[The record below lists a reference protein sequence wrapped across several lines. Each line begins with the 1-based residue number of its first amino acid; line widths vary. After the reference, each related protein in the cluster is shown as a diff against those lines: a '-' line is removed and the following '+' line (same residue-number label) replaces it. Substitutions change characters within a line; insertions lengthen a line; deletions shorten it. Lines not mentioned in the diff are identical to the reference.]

1 MIPPVPEPGGNWQK
15 NKRYFDPTVDSWLR
29 RQFGGLAQKSTSG
42 LSPEVDQWLRTLR
55 TEADTA
61 LPSDSPI
68 EASKPESH
76 RRVFIL
82 KIDFGR
88 IIVDIARQR
97 LLKNAT
103 WGTPE
108 IWSWEQL
115 RREPKS
121 ASAELNAD
129 RQIAVELAWAQET
142 PGVSFRHLTGESGAT
157 LLAKL
162 TATGR
167 CYWLGSENQRVNLSL
182 GETRPAELGWDTG
195 PDGQQRTTLLMN
207 RRATTIL
214 DLDPLWYV
222 DEVHQTCGPVEL
234 AVPLKVARI
243 WLTAPEIKS
252 DEGLRLAAALETK
265 PLPLPLPRP
274 RRLTIRRVS
283 DCRPVP
289 CLHLMTVTPRK
300 AFGIPTRVGLSELSL
315 ARFEFDYDGIRVPY
329 GQPGTS
335 VESIDGDTL
344 REIQRRPN
352 LESRMARSLE
362 GIGLWPSSVLPFAED
377 FGLKAQ
383 DWVSEDSSVWLKFVG
398 KVVPALK
405 AENWNIT
412 EAEGF
417 RWRVVE
423 AEEWTTDAHS
433 PADGDMT
440 NQWFEVE
447 LGVVVDGG
455 KINLLPLLLQL
466 LEHDPHALSRDR
478 LTSKDPD
485 AAFPLRLPD
494 GRHLLFPLS
503 RARQILG
510 VLLELYDSP
519 PKEKDGP
526 IRLDRLR
533 AAELAG
539 HDDWRWLGPT
549 ELGQMA
555 QKLRNFQ
562 GIRSVP
568 VPTGLQAQLRP
579 YQKEGVDW
587 LQFLREYD
595 LAGILADD
603 MGLGKTVQTLAH
615 LLCEQQSGRADR
627 PTLIVAPTTLMTN
640 WSQEAAR
647 FAPSL
652 RVLILH
658 GLDRRNHF
666 DRIPEQDVV
675 LTTYSLLARDLPE
688 LLQHSF
694 HYVILD
700 EAQYIKNPKTTYAAA
715 VCELKARHRLC
726 LTGTPMENHLG
737 ELWSLFRFLLPGF
750 LGDEVH
756 FNRLFRHPIERQ
768 QDGERQKTLNRRV
781 APFMLRR
788 KKSDVV
794 LELPPK
800 TEIVQTVE
808 FGAAQRDL
816 YESVR
821 LAMHTKVQAEVAK
834 KGLSR
839 SHIVVLDALLK
850 LRQIC
855 CHPQLLALPA
865 AKKVGESAKL
875 DLLME
880 LLGPMVAEGRRILLF
895 SQFTS
900 MLDLI
905 QTELKRAKIAFV
917 TLTGETSDR
926 ATPVKEFQSGRIP
939 VFLIS
944 LKAGGTG
951 LNLTTADTVIH
962 YDPWWNPAVENQATD
977 RAHRIGQSK
986 TVFVYKLIASGTV
999 EEKIAA
1005 MQERKRALVEGL
1017 LGAESKS
1024 KLELGSDDI
1033 DFLFGPLA

>member
-1 MIPPVPEPGGNWQK
+1 M
-15 NKRYFDPTVDSWLR
+15 R
-29 RQFGGLAQKSTSG
+29 RQFGGLIQKPASG
-42 LSPEVDQWLRTLR
+42 LSPEVDDWLRLLRVGTDETLR
-55 TEADTA
+55 R
-61 LPSDSPI
+61 DSQIDP
-68 EASKPESH
+68 AGPESH
-76 RRVFIL
+76 RRIFIL
-82 KIDFGR
+82 RTDFGR
-88 IIVDIARQR
+88 IMVDIARQR
-97 LLKNAT
+97 LLKNGA
-103 WGTPE
+103 WSTPE
-108 IWSWEQL
+108 TWSWDQL

-121 ASAELNAD
+121 TSTELNDD
-129 RQIAVELAWAQET
+129 RQLAVELAWAQET
-142 PGVSFRHLTGESGAT
+142 PGVSFRHLTGESGTVLLQRLIAT
-157 LLAKL
+157 D
-162 TATGR
+162 R
-167 CYWLGSENQRVNLSL
+167 CYWLAAGNQRQHLKL
-182 GETRPAELGWDTG
+182 GEKRAAELGWEIG
-195 PDGQQRTTLLMN
+195 PDGLQRTTLAMIPP
-207 RRATTIL
+207 ATTVL
-214 DLDPLWYV
+214 DLEPLWYV
-222 DEVHQTCGPVEL
+222 DEISHTCGPIEL
-234 AVPLKVARI
+234 TVPLKVARV
-243 WLTAPEIKS
+243 WLTAPEISS
-252 DEGLRLAAALETK
+252 DEGLRLAVALESK
-265 PLPLPLPRP
+265 PLSLPLPKP
-274 RRLTIRRVS
+274 RRLNVKRLS
-283 DCRPVP
+283 DCRPIP
-289 CLHLMTVTPRK
+289 CLRLMTISEK
-300 AFGIPTRVGLSELSL
+300 KWFGAPPQEEAAELSL

-329 GQPGTS
+329 GQPGDILQ
-335 VESIDGDTL
+335 SIEGDIL

-352 LESRMARSLE
+352 LESRLVQPLM
-362 GIGLWPSSVLPFAED
+362 GIGLLQSPFFPNLEEFD
-377 FGLKAQ
+377 IREN
-383 DWVSEDSSVWLKFVG
+383 DWVSNDPTVWLKFVRTT
-398 KVVPALK
+398 VPALR
-405 AENWNIT
+405 AENWQIT
-412 EAEGF
+412 EDPGF

-423 AEEWTTDAHS
+423 AEAWTTEAHS
-433 PADGDMT
+433 DPAEGNT

-447 LGVVVDGG
+447 LGVMVDGG
-455 KINLLPLLLQL
+455 KINLLPLLLHL
-466 LEHDPHALSRDR
+466 LEHDPKALSRER
-478 LTSKDPD
+478 LNSKEPD
-485 AAFPLRLPD
+485 AAFPLLLPD
-494 GRHLLFPLS
+494 GRNLLFPLS

-510 VLLELYDSP
+510 ILLELYDSP
-519 PKEKDGP
+519 PKDKNGP

-539 HDDWRWLGPT
+539 SDEWRWLGPT

-555 QKLRNFQ
+555 RKLRDFR
-562 GIRSVP
+562 GIQPAPLPS
-568 VPTGLQAQLRP
+568 GLQAQLRP

-627 PTLIVAPTTLMTN
+627 PTLVVAPTTLMTN

-658 GLDRRNHF
+658 GQDRKNHF
-666 DRIPEQDVV
+666 DRISEHDLV
-675 LTTYSLLARDLPE
+675 LTTYSLLPKDLPE

-700 EAQYIKNPKTTYAAA
+700 EAQYIKNSKTTYASA

-750 LGDEVH
+750 LGDEMH
-756 FNRLFRHPIERQ
+756 FNRLFRHPIERH
-768 QDGERQKTLNRRV
+768 QDTERQKTLGRRV

-788 KKSDVV
+788 KKSEVV

-821 LAMHTKVQAEVAK
+821 LAMHAKVRAEVAK

-880 LLGPMVAEGRRILLF
+880 LLVPMVAEGRRILLF

-905 QTELKRAKIAFV
+905 QSQLKLAKVEFV
-917 TLTGETSDR
+917 ILTGETADR
-926 ATPVKEFQSGRIP
+926 ATPVKAFQSGRIP

-986 TVFVYKLIASGTV
+986 NVFVYKLIATGTV

-1024 KLELGSDDI
+1024 KMELGSDDI
-1033 DFLFGPLA
+1033 DFLFGPLS